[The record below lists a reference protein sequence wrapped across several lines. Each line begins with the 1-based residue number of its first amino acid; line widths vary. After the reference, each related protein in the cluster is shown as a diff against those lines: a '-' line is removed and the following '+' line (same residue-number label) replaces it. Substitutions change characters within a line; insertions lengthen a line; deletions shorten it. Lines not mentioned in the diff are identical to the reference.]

1 MSDWKWFL
9 RVAFLGF
16 VGTVVLSQVLS
27 RTLEQDKSDRSLVL
41 AITPKEVQA
50 QADLLEPLESSIIPE
65 DISVPLFPSVPS
77 TTENIPAP
85 ETPLP
90 SLPLITP
97 KEIPTPEAALP
108 TLPPIPQLETLTR
121 MNKKKGG
128 ERSKQTWRHGDTET
142 RRHGDAETRRHG
154 DTETRRIPRISFT
167 PPKENPQPTVSQET
181 RQEAEPTPNPS
192 KEGNRRQEGRG
203 FGLFVPFIEGG
214 ALPVGRSEETQG
226 KREEKKTS
234 ITVATKTLEHS
245 SSTSNTPDETPQQQ
259 VTETSVNILEG
270 TSQLSVTEPSVNTL
284 EEISQASVTEPPIN
298 TSEEA
303 TSQEQ
308 PSGANQEVLS
318 ASLDEEQSLD
328 QYSALFASPIS
339 LGMVAIGVAE
349 GNYRLF
355 IEDGNLYV
363 EQTSLYFGHTDPGN
377 LSWGDVVTN
386 YGPCSDQGRSGGNI
400 ALAEELC
407 LQRSL
412 SQLPTNIADLQA
424 VGIDPSADIEAL
436 LNTADLYNQ
445 ASLIHSR
452 RFPEALAWARRA
464 GHNGV
469 EAIAW
474 ARTASFYLNENQEI
488 DLQEG
493 KNKASGLLGI
503 CARENQPITE
513 WQCVYRDQ
521 LRRTKAI
528 ASVLD
533 TYRQLSQAEEVGG

>member
-16 VGTVVLSQVLS
+16 VGTVVLSQLFS
-27 RTLEQDKSDRSLVL
+27 PTLEQDKSDRSLVL

-50 QADLLEPLESSIIPE
+50 QADLLEPLESSIIPK
-65 DISVPLFPSVPS
+65 DLSVPLFPSVPS

-97 KEIPTPEAALP
+97 KEIPTPEASLP
-108 TLPPIPQLETLTR
+108 ASTPIPQLETLTQV
-121 MNKKKGG
+121 NEKK
-128 ERSKQTWRHGDTET
+128 SKQTRRYET
-142 RRHGDAETRRHG
+142 HQT
-154 DTETRRIPRISFT
+154 PRIKT
-167 PPKENPQPTVSQET
+167 PFKETPQSK
-181 RQEAEPTPNPS
+181 RQEAE
-192 KEGNRRQEGRG
+192 GRRQEGRG
-203 FGLFVPFIEGG
+203 FGLFVPFIADG
-214 ALPVGRSEETQG
+214 APPVGHSEETQG

-234 ITVATKTLEHS
+234 IKVAANTLERS

-259 VTETSVNILEG
+259 VSGTSVNTPEE
-270 TSQLSVTEPSVNTL
+270 TSSLPVTETSVNTL
-284 EEISQASVTEPPIN
+284 EETSQTSVTEPPVN
-298 TSEEA
+298 TPEQ

-308 PSGANQEVLS
+308 LSGANQEILS
-318 ASLDEEQSLD
+318 ASLDEEESLD
-328 QYSALFASPIS
+328 QYSALFATPVSV
-339 LGMVAIGVAE
+339 GMVAIGVAE

-424 VGIDPSADIEAL
+424 VGIDPSTDIEAL
-436 LNTADLYNQ
+436 INTADLYNQ

-452 RFPEALAWARRA
+452 RFPEALAWARHA

-493 KNKASGLLGI
+493 ENKASGLLGI

-533 TYRQLSQAEEVGG
+533 TYRQLSQTEEVRG